1 MNFRKSFK
9 RPLTGLLLAE
19 YHRSWASWGP
29 LKLLV
34 WMYGNITGN
43 IQDIYGNSSS
53 TWIEHYQLML
63 DMFQKKRRNSNI
75 AGQQLKAKVDH
86 SYWFHLLL
94 KPPWTLPDPCATR
107 LRKDLIM
114 VVSKYHQNAISH
126 HKDFIILSYPVK
138 RTYCR
143 RLPKSAPRPP
153 PPARRGM
160 ASRRGTAGGTT
171 MMKERKKTTKTT
183 KYWKTKWRSTLT
195 KKWILSHQ
203 IGGQREARTRC
214 RYSGLWTDR
223 WNQNHPGCWSLCP
236 HSTSCK
242 EIK

>member
-9 RPLTGLLLAE
+9 RPLTGLLQAE
-19 YHRSWASWGP
+19 SQRSWASWGP

-34 WMYGNITGN
+34 RMYGNITGN

-63 DMFQKKRRNSNI
+63 DMFQKKRPNSNI
-75 AGQQLKAKVDH
+75 AGQQLK
-86 SYWFHLLL
+86 
-94 KPPWTLPDPCATR
+94 
-107 LRKDLIM
+107 LISP
-114 VVSKYHQNAISH
+114 VVKTPLDVARPLCHTVEKRSDNGGFKISPQNAISH
-126 HKDFIILSYPVK
+126 HRDFIILSYPVK

-171 MMKERKKTTKTT
+171 RMKERKK
-183 KYWKTKWRSTLT
+183 R
-195 KKWILSHQ
+195 Q
-203 IGGQREARTRC
+203 RRGNIGKAQQNEGQRWRNSE
-214 RYSGLWTDR
+214 S
-223 WNQNHPGCWSLCP
+223 SL
-236 HSTSCK
+236 T
-242 EIK
+242 E